1 MGFFDKLFGKSTG
14 ETKQAERYV
23 PIISVEDLPDAEPA
37 AAAGNNYPNYENA
50 VMTGDKFH
58 GGYGMTQ
65 LLDFDYWTLRQ
76 RSTQLYNENL
86 YAQGII
92 NAFITNIINTG
103 LTLDAT
109 PSSEILPYDD
119 DFLNDWAEQV
129 EARFKMYCD
138 APEMCDFY
146 GRHTY
151 GELQAIRELQALV
164 EGDVLTIYH
173 FDKRTNLPKVQL
185 ISSGCVQSP
194 LNPKLANGHTIDYG
208 VEKNADGVEVA
219 YWVMK
224 ADGKYTRYPR
234 YGANSGRRVAHLYRP
249 GKVMMNHVRGVPF
262 LGNVL
267 QSLREIDRYRDSVQ
281 RKALV
286 SSFIAL
292 AVEKDADTIGA
303 KPLGSASSRSL
314 SGTTDKGYSLN
325 IKQFNPGIYIDDLPA
340 GHKIK
345 MMGSDG
351 TDLAFRDFQDAI
363 LDGIAWSKG
372 MPPEVLKKQFSSN
385 YAASKQANAEFS
397 MLLDMERTSTT
408 KQNDHPFYAEWLYIE
423 VLKGNIQADGLI
435 SAWRDPNQYALK
447 QAWISSDWSGS
458 IKPNAD
464 LVKEAAGWEK
474 LVENGFATRSKA
486 SKALTNTKFS
496 TNAKRLIRENELLAQ
511 IARPMLQLQKEFGA
525 DAVQAYMDKNL
536 MAEQHAEAM
545 AALSEIQEANNVS
558 SK

>member
-1 MGFFDKLFGKSTG
+1 MANKYIEQAYERSRRVMGIRT
-14 ETKQAERYV
+14 
-23 PIISVEDLPDAEPA
+23 ISVNDLPT
-37 AAAGNNYPNYENA
+37 AAAGNYYPSYENA
-50 VMTGDKFH
+50 VMTGDKFY

-65 LLDFDYWTLRQ
+65 LLDIDYWTLRH

-86 YAQGII
+86 YAQGIV
-92 NAFITNIINTG
+92 NAFVTNIINTG

-109 PSSEILPYDD
+109 PAGEILPYDD
-119 DFLNDWAEQV
+119 DYLNDWAENV

-138 APEMCDFY
+138 SPAMCDFY
-146 GRHTY
+146 GQHTY
-151 GELQAIRELQALV
+151 GELQAIRELHGLV
-164 EGDVLTIYH
+164 EGDVLTVYH
-173 FDKRTNLPKVQL
+173 FDRATNLPKVQL
-185 ISSGCVQSP
+185 ISSNCVQSP
-194 LNPKLANGHTIDYG
+194 LSPRLARGNTVEHG
-208 VEKNADGVEVA
+208 VEKNSDGIEVA
-219 YWVMK
+219 YWVLK
-224 ADGKYTRYPR
+224 NDGSYTRYPR
-234 YGANSGRRVAHLYRP
+234 YGANSGRRVANLYRP
-249 GKVMMNHVRGVPF
+249 GKHLMCHTRGIPL

-292 AVEKDADTIGA
+292 AVEKDADTISA
-303 KPLGSASSRSL
+303 KPLGAASSRSM
-314 SGTTDKGYSLN
+314 SGTDSRGYSLN
-325 IKQFNPGIYIDDLPA
+325 IKQFNPGVYIDDLPA

-351 TDLAFRDFQDAI
+351 TDLSFRDFQDGMI
-363 LDGIAWSKG
+363 DGIAWSKG

-397 MLLDMERTSTT
+397 MLMDMERTSIT
-408 KQNDHPFYAEWLYIE
+408 KQNDHAFYAEWLYIE

-435 SAWRDPNQYALK
+435 DAWRDQNQYALK

-464 LVKEAAGWEK
+464 LIKEGQGWEK
-474 LVENGFATRSKA
+474 LVENGFATRSRA

-496 TNAKRLIRENELLAQ
+496 TNIKRLARENELMAQ
-511 IARPMLQLQKEFGA
+511 AARPMLQLQQEFGA
-525 DAVQAYMDKNL
+525 DAVQAVLKNGISAQHEEL
-536 MAEQHAEAM
+536 MAKLE
-545 AALSEIQEANNVS
+545 EIGEMQNVS